1 MLKALRFITFHR
13 IFPCMLMLAG
23 LWNTLA
29 AEAQPKPEGAKRWNI
44 LWISAEDLSPDLGC
58 YGDRYARSPAIDWLA
73 SEGARWTKAFSVAP
87 VCAPSRSSI
96 ITGMFPTSIGS
107 MHMRNKCVPPAFVK
121 CFTEYL
127 RKDGYYCTNNV
138 KTDYQF
144 EPPATAWDESSN
156 KAHWRNRA
164 DKSQP
169 FFAVFNFTTTH
180 ESQIRLTD
188 EAFAKRTAALTAAER
203 HRPEQAKL
211 PAYYPDTPIVRN
223 DWVRYHDLITA
234 MDKQV
239 ADVLQQLKDDGLAES
254 TVVFFWGD
262 HGRGLPRS
270 KRWPY
275 DSGTHVP
282 LIVRWPGMIK
292 PGTVVEDLVTLMDL
306 GPSVLQVAGVPVP
319 GHMQAKPFLGP
330 EGVKH
335 DGRKYV
341 FAHRDRMDETYDM
354 IRTARDDR
362 FRYVRNFQY
371 HKPYAQFIAYMEEMP
386 TMQEWRRLNKAGELK
401 GPNAL
406 FFQPEK
412 PKEELYDIAADPDEV
427 NNLAADPKYREVVKR
442 MRKAVNGWMDEI
454 GDLGKVPEPT
464 LNEQFRPGGVMQKTS
479 PVQARME
486 KVGDRLKITLDCPTQ
501 GASIGWR
508 KAGDPAKAWRVYNGP
523 IELKSGEV
531 ISAKACR
538 IGFEESPVLKLPQE

>member
-1 MLKALRFITFHR
+1 MYLIFNRWILLPLLAMLPFFSAIQ
-13 IFPCMLMLAG
+13 
-23 LWNTLA
+23 
-29 AEAQPKPEGAKRWNI
+29 AQAQQANPPKRWNI

-58 YGDRYARSPAIDWLA
+58 YGDKYARSPAIDQLA
-73 SEGARWTKAFSVAP
+73 SQGARWTNAFSVAP

-107 MHMRNKCVPPAFVK
+107 MHMRNQCVPPADVK
-121 CFTEYL
+121 CFPEYL
-127 RKDGYYCTNNV
+127 RAAGYYCSNNV

-144 EPPATAWDESSN
+144 EPPATAWDDISN
-156 KAHWRNRA
+156 KAHWRNRR
-164 DKSQP
+164 DKNQP

-180 ESQIRLTD
+180 ESQIRLEP
-188 EAFAKRTAALTAAER
+188 EAFAKRTAALKPEER
-203 HRPEQAKL
+203 HKPEEARI

-223 DWVRYHDLITA
+223 DWARYHDLITA

-239 ADVLQQLKDDGLAES
+239 ADILQQLKDDGLADS
-254 TVVFFWGD
+254 TIVFFWGD

-282 LIVRWPGMIK
+282 MLVRWPGVIK
-292 PGTVVEDLVTLMDL
+292 PDTVVNDLVTLMDL
-306 GPSVLQVAGVPVP
+306 GPSVLKVAGLKVPA
-319 GHMQAKPFLGP
+319 HMQAKPFLGP
-330 EGVKH
+330 DGITH

-354 IRTARDDR
+354 IRTAREDR
-362 FRYVRNFQY
+362 FRYVRNFQFR
-371 HKPYAQFIAYMEEMP
+371 KPYAQFIAYMEEMP

-427 NNLAADPKYREVVKR
+427 NNLAADPRYRDVVKR
-442 MRKAVNGWMDEI
+442 MRKAVTDWMDEI
-454 GDLGKVPEPT
+454 KDLGFVPEPT
-464 LNEQFRPGGVMQKTS
+464 LNEQFRPGGKKQKTAG
-479 PVQARME
+479 VLARTE
-486 KVGDRLKITLDCPTQ
+486 KTAEGQKITLACPTP

-508 KAGDPAKAWRVYNGP
+508 KTGDPAKSWRLYTNP
-523 IELKSGEV
+523 IEIKPGDT
-531 ISAKACR
+531 ISIKACR
-538 IGFEESPVLKLPQE
+538 IGFEDSPVMNFP